1 MLLLALPF
9 TIAVEMLAPGHAEVV
24 MHLALAAGTLL
35 VGWSVFDFATPKW
48 LSWIG
53 CGAACALAAIF
64 LLQALGALTDNEAL
78 RNVAY
83 STEIGGWGETVSVS
97 LLMVWLI
104 GVARTLGR
112 GVTMV
117 SGVLAALAVIGMSV
131 WAILAA
137 PLGAT
142 PAELRLL
149 FLLPVAW
156 LLFVST
162 RRTTPDASV
171 EPFAAKA

>member
-35 VGWSVFDFATPKW
+35 VGLVGLRLGDTEMVES
-48 LSWIG
+48 G
-53 CGAACALAAIF
+53 LAAARRVPWPRSSCCRRSA
-64 LLQALGALTDNEAL
+64 QLTDNEAL

-156 LLFVST
+156 LFFVST
-162 RRTTPDASV
+162 RPRLEA
-171 EPFAAKA
+171 